1 MASVSY
7 SIEQTVDDRL
17 TKFVKDFN
25 RKNKIEGME
34 IESRTDAINY
44 LLRKAGF

>member
-17 TKFVKDFN
+17 TKYQKAT
-25 RKNKIEGME
+25 NKIRK
-34 IESRTDAINY
+34 IPLESRTEVIHD
-44 LLRKAGF
+44 LLTKAGF